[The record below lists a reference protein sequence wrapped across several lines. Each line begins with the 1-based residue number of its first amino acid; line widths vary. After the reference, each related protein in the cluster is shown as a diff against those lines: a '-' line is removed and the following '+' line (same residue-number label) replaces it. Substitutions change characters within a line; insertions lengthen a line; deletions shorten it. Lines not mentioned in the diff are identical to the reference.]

1 MLKRINVKKVIME
14 GFKVNKDR
22 KEVEITDSSIFVG
35 NNGKGKSTIAD
46 AIAWCLTGKLYEG
59 NRNVSGEFL
68 NEDSNKAIVEVIFI
82 DESEMERVVKRNYT
96 EASGMNL
103 WIDGKKA
110 SQKKLSKLIDADT
123 FLLAFNPLNFL
134 GKRTTEARNTLM
146 NLIDTSSV
154 DEKTVLDNLSPY
166 DKVNLQGIDLT
177 QTEKKLKELR
187 KEKSEQETKKAI
199 TEGYIAKNNETI
211 EKMVIA
217 EKKNPVDQNLIANL
231 ENKITGMVNN
241 KPNLF
246 KGYADLLNKKNE
258 FEKKISEI
266 KTAKFDNS
274 EILRLEK
281 EKALL
286 EVEFTNTRK
295 TIFTPEN
302 LIKFEMEVKHLEGDS
317 QRLLKEN
324 EILRK
329 KIIEIRSNYAFK
341 TGDTCPMCQQVI
353 DEPAIKNIK
362 VFVTKQ
368 TEEYVE
374 SGVKNKFSI
383 EDLEKKLKALTDK
396 IASMKAEN
404 NKREKEFNETKS
416 KKMSL
421 IQGKI
426 KTIQSK
432 IENLKK
438 KEQKFEQDKVV
449 QIKPIQDKINA
460 LNIEQTKKGVD
471 EYESLIENERITL
484 EKLKKENVNIL
495 NFNKD
500 VDKMIQQKD
509 KLIKE
514 IEDYNKEIEKITGEI
529 KCIVSII
536 NSIANFSQT
545 RIKLIEELI
554 KKHFNKVSFKIEKV
568 IEETAEIKPCF
579 EINYDGK
586 GISTCSLSEK
596 MKAGIEIAEMI
607 KSILGIDYPLF
618 LDNSESILEINT
630 SIQQIIRTVVV
641 NVNNIISINSTVL
654 KEMQEATKEVVL
666 KAV

>member
-1 MLKRINVKKVIME
+1 MLKMINVKKVIME
-14 GFKVNKDR
+14 GFKVNRDR
-22 KEVEITDSSIFVG
+22 KEVKITNSSIFVG

-59 NRNVSGEFL
+59 NRNVNGEFL
-68 NEDSNKAIVEVIFI
+68 NEDSNKAIVKVIFV
-82 DESEMERVVKRNYT
+82 DESGVERVVKRNYT
-96 EASGMNL
+96 EASGVNL

-110 SQKKLSKLIDADT
+110 SQKKLNKLIDADT

-134 GKRTTEARNTLM
+134 GKRTTEARNALM

-177 QTEKKLKELR
+177 QTEKELKELR
-187 KEKSEQETKKAI
+187 KKKTEQETKKTI
-199 TEGYIAKNNETI
+199 TEGYIAKDNEII
-211 EKMVIA
+211 EKMVIPQ
-217 EKKNPVDQNLIANL
+217 KKNPVNQNLIANL

-241 KPNLF
+241 KPILF
-246 KGYADLLNKKNE
+246 KGYTDLLNKKNE

-266 KTAKFDNS
+266 KTSKFDNS
-274 EILRLEK
+274 EVLRLEK

-286 EVEFTNTRK
+286 EVEFTNTQK
-295 TIFTPEN
+295 AIFTPEN
-302 LIKFEMEVKHLEGDS
+302 LIKFEMEVKYLEEDS
-317 QRLLKEN
+317 QRLSKDN

-341 TGDTCPMCQQVI
+341 VGDTCPMCQQVI
-353 DEPAIKNIK
+353 DAPAIKNIK
-362 VFVTKQ
+362 KFITKQ
-368 TEEYVE
+368 TEEYME
-374 SGVKNKFSI
+374 SGVKNKSSI
-383 EDLEKKLKALTDK
+383 EDLEKKLKSLTKK
-396 IASMKAEN
+396 ITLIKSEN
-404 NKREKEFNETKS
+404 KKREKEFNKTKS
-416 KKMSL
+416 KKISL

-426 KTIQSK
+426 KTIQIK
-432 IENLKK
+432 IETLKK
-438 KEQKFEQDKVV
+438 KEEKFEQDKLV
-449 QIKPIQDKINA
+449 QIKPIQDKIKD
-460 LNIEQTKKGVD
+460 LNLEKTKKDID
-471 EYESLIENERITL
+471 EYESLIKNERITL
-484 EKLKKENVNIL
+484 EKLKKENVNIV

-500 VDKMIQQKD
+500 VDKMVQQKD

-586 GISTCSLSEK
+586 GINTCSLSEQ

-607 KSILGIDYPLF
+607 KSILDIDYPLF

-630 SIQQIIRTVVV
+630 SINQIIRTVVV